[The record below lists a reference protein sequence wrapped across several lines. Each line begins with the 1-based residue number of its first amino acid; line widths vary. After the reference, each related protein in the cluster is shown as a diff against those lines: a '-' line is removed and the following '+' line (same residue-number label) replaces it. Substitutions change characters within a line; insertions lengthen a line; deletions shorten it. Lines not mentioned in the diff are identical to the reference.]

1 MLFGKHALPELE
13 PTGGNHLIQITVGG
27 PDLLIVRPIQGCVD
41 ALFIVVGKVLHQA
54 HRHIRVPKD
63 QLQLVVPVPGAE
75 QVENIPEQGI
85 VLHIAELDKEAYIRV
100 IAQVDRL
107 PESVFLEVQPQIIGL
122 LIRQLGV
129 NNAVALRLIEP
140 AHRAALPL

>member
-1 MLFGKHALPELE
+1 M
-13 PTGGNHLIQITVGG
+13 
-27 PDLLIVRPIQGCVD
+27 D
-41 ALFIVVGKVLHQA
+41 ALFIVVGKVLHQP

-63 QLQLVVPVPGAE
+63 QLQLVVPIPGAE
-75 QVENIPEQGI
+75 QIENIPEQGI

-129 NNAVALRLIEP
+129 DNAVALRLIEP